1 MNSDKITV
9 VARRSRFEPP
19 TTNALAA
26 NPASPMVLQGLM
38 QVLADLNRKVDALAT
53 RPRQEVAVPAQPK
66 AESPAAVEKPQD
78 TTALTETPK
87 PKLRINRARLLSFF
101 D

>member
-1 MNSDKITV
+1 MNSDKIAV
-9 VARRSRFEPP
+9 VARRTRFEPP
-19 TTNALAA
+19 TTNGLAV

-38 QVLADLNRKVDALAT
+38 QIVASLDRRVDALAT
-53 RPRQEVAVPAQPK
+53 LLRQEVAVPARPK
-66 AESPAAVEKPQD
+66 AEAPVEAEKPDD

-87 PKLRINRARLLSFF
+87 PKLRINRARLLSIF

>member
-1 MNSDKITV
+1 MNNEKIAV

-26 NPASPMVLQGLM
+26 NPTSPMVLQGVM
-38 QVLADLNRKVDALAT
+38 QILAGLDRKLDALAT
-53 RPRQEVAVPAQPK
+53 RPPQEAAVPAQPK
-66 AESPAAVEKPQD
+66 AEAPVEVEKPED